1 MMIVRRRSYN
11 DSKVIKNIKFM
22 SFGYNC
28 KKMNIRLTKKK
39 KKRRILVSLISNSN
53 QYLFKYT
60 KKEKMKRV
68 SKIIASITR

>member
-39 KKRRILVSLISNSN
+39 KKKKNISVP
-53 QYLFKYT
+53 Y
-60 KKEKMKRV
+60 
-68 SKIIASITR
+68 